1 MRSMRIILLLVSV
14 LLCFSLNSA
23 SAKRYMMSIHTT
35 SPLHMHR
42 QHLSKMKVSFLK
54 VGQGDATLI
63 IMPNGQTMLIDGGP
77 YEAGEVI
84 IQKLIEKG
92 INHLD
97 VIVSTHPDMDHIGG
111 LIPIVEQIP
120 VSLILDSGKT
130 YSSLTYHTYRNNI
143 KKRGIP
149 FVSVKEGQY

>member
-1 MRSMRIILLLVSV
+1 MRGMRIILLLVSV

-63 IMPNGQTMLIDGGP
+63 IMPNGQTMLIDGGS

-97 VIVSTHPDMDHIGG
+97 VIVSTHPDMDHIGAN
-111 LIPIVEQIP
+111 
-120 VSLILDSGKT
+120 SNC
-130 YSSLTYHTYRNNI
+130 RANA
-143 KKRGIP
+143 GIA
-149 FVSVKEGQY
+149 YIR

>member
-1 MRSMRIILLLVSV
+1 MI
-14 LLCFSLNSA
+14 
-23 SAKRYMMSIHTT
+23 SIHTT

-111 LIPIVEQIP
+111 VIPIVEQMP

-130 YSSLTYHTYRNNI
+130 YSSVRTSASPINKKSAFPYRTFKTI
-143 KKRGIP
+143 EDSLFSSFDFPLFKRCDMEKRIC
-149 FVSVKEGQY
+149 Y

>member
-1 MRSMRIILLLVSV
+1 
-14 LLCFSLNSA
+14 
-23 SAKRYMMSIHTT
+23 MSIHTT

-42 QHLSKMKVSFLK
+42 QHLSKMKVSFFK
-54 VGQGDATLI
+54 KWGQGDATLI

-111 LIPIVEQIP
+111 LIPIVEQMP
-120 VSLILDSGKT
+120 VSLILDSGK
-130 YSSLTYHTYRNNI
+130 NI
-143 KKRGIP
+143 
-149 FVSVKEGQY
+149 

>member
-1 MRSMRIILLLVSV
+1 M
-14 LLCFSLNSA
+14 
-23 SAKRYMMSIHTT
+23 
-35 SPLHMHR
+35 
-42 QHLSKMKVSFLK
+42 
-54 VGQGDATLI
+54 GQGDATLI

-111 LIPIVEQIP
+111 LIPIVEQMP
-120 VSLILDSGKT
+120 VSLILDSGKHIV
-130 YSSLTYHTYRNNI
+130 LLLIIRI
-143 KKRGIP
+143 GIILKRGIP
-149 FVSVKEGQY
+149 FVSVKEGQYIPLDPHVSIQVLNNGNQKMKIMNPQLF

>member
-1 MRSMRIILLLVSV
+1 M
-14 LLCFSLNSA
+14 
-23 SAKRYMMSIHTT
+23 
-35 SPLHMHR
+35 
-42 QHLSKMKVSFLK
+42 
-54 VGQGDATLI
+54 GQGDATLI

-111 LIPIVEQIP
+111 LIPIVEQMP

-143 KKRGIP
+143 KKRDTFRFSKGRTIYTAGSTC
-149 FVSVKEGQY
+149 FYTSIKQREIKR